1 LKEINQ
7 DGKIKAIQLDGKKQD
22 SFFIS
27 HDDFVNGSTLKSNS
41 KLNKRNEEDNHS
53 LASG

>member
-1 LKEINQ
+1 MEKNRIVSL
-7 DGKIKAIQLDGKKQD
+7 
-22 SFFIS
+22 F